1 MPGMELDAT
10 IRQEFPIYPGITG
23 VLEGGLGGFA
33 NFGFGFDNNGLLD
46 WADHDF
52 RLAESA
58 RVFDGFYIADKHLD
72 DNGNLVDLPE
82 LGLSATMGAGGGLNA
97 AFVRADVIGGLNA
110 GATFDLIGDGEISD
124 PNSYTGRIRA
134 AEIANK
140 LSTNP
145 LDLFQLAGD
154 LSAFL
159 SAQVQLGIDLGFT
172 QQWNT
177 VWREELA
184 RIPIFQ
190 FGVGGSYGSG
200 TASNGTLVGGGIYFD
215 GDVDLKLDDDE
226 PFTSIDSAGNFIL
239 PRIDHNKYDSNQDG
253 SISPDEGYLI
263 TDGGTDTSTGLESK
277 ILPRVCRSDKSGQS
291 MVTPVSTVQV
301 FLKELG
307 SSQPSKSMSK
317 NSSFGKL

>member
-1 MPGMELDAT
+1 M
-10 IRQEFPIYPGITG
+10 
-23 VLEGGLGGFA
+23 
-33 NFGFGFDNNGLLD
+33 
-46 WADHDF
+46 
-52 RLAESA
+52 AESA

-110 GATFDLIGDGEISD
+110 GATFDLVEMEKSLIQA
-124 PNSYTGRIRA
+124 TGRIRA

-177 VWREELA
+177 VA
-184 RIPIFQ
+184 
-190 FGVGGSYGSG
+190 
-200 TASNGTLVGGGIYFD
+200 
-215 GDVDLKLDDDE
+215 
-226 PFTSIDSAGNFIL
+226 
-239 PRIDHNKYDSNQDG
+239 
-253 SISPDEGYLI
+253 
-263 TDGGTDTSTGLESK
+263 
-277 ILPRVCRSDKSGQS
+277 
-291 MVTPVSTVQV
+291 
-301 FLKELG
+301 
-307 SSQPSKSMSK
+307 
-317 NSSFGKL
+317 